1 MESEE
6 NQTQVSLA
14 SHSPWKSLSRFP
26 HSHSPGEARKSG
38 KRKSTFPT
46 FPLTVFCIYKT
57 NQKGG
62 PAADRFRSRL
72 QAHSSMRK
80 CFPKQNRLHDC
91 DRKYVR
97 GRGGG
102 TH

>member
-38 KRKSTFPT
+38 KRKAR
-46 FPLTVFCIYKT
+46 FPLSRLLFYLYRQIK
-57 NQKGG
+57 KEAL
-62 PAADRFRSRL
+62 AADRFAPAFRL
-72 QAHSSMRK
+72 ILQ
-80 CFPKQNRLHDC
+80 
-91 DRKYVR
+91 
-97 GRGGG
+97 
-102 TH
+102 